1 MFILKS
7 HHLHFKD
14 YFIAIVSNLSFWV
27 FHASMSFMKITGLF
41 FVLKVFCAFG
51 IFSLIVSPFLNPLT
65 HLHFFPWMFWFCCSM
80 NVQYIIPKFRRL
92 FRMFC
97 ALFFLK
103 KKNSKEKQNMENN
116 VHFKLFK
123 KDFMCIT
130 SVLPVCISLC

>member
-1 MFILKS
+1 
-7 HHLHFKD
+7 
-14 YFIAIVSNLSFWV
+14 
-27 FHASMSFMKITGLF
+27 
-41 FVLKVFCAFG
+41 
-51 IFSLIVSPFLNPLT
+51 
-65 HLHFFPWMFWFCCSM
+65 M